1 MGEEARIA
9 LAFATPAMRRKG
21 WFAGMAGAGQAR
33 HFPVRLTCRIHFP
46 DSLAGRLRLLVLQR
60 GLAAVG

>member
-33 HFPVRLTCRIHFP
+33 HFPVRLTCRIHLPVDCACLSF
-46 DSLAGRLRLLVLQR
+46 SAALQPSDN
-60 GLAAVG
+60 